1 MSVTVPQRMITFIP
15 NALTLFRLILIGP
28 FLLSFYHQ
36 DYLTAFYLLI
46 IAGFSDG
53 LDGWLARYFNWQSP
67 LGSFI
72 DPLADKLLVASS
84 FISLALL
91 NQLPWWLVVIVFMR
105 DFSISAG
112 VIAWYYLI
120 QRKLDFEP
128 TYLSKINTVLQLSLV
143 TLCLFELAFPP
154 FSSHLIPT
162 LILLTTATTTIT
174 YIHYEWTWGKKAF
187 TTHDLAQ

>member
-1 MSVTVPQRMITFIP
+1 MSVTVPQRIITFIP

-28 FLLSFYHQ
+28 FLLSFDNQEYVS
-36 DYLTAFYLLI
+36 AFYLFA

-53 LDGWLARYFNWQSP
+53 LDGWLARCFNWQSP

-91 NQLPWWLVVIVFMR
+91 EKLPWWLVVIVFMR
-105 DFSISAG
+105 DLTISTG
-112 VIAWYYLI
+112 VVAWYYLI
-120 QRKLDFEP
+120 QRKLVFEP

-154 FSSHLIPT
+154 FSFHIIPNLI
-162 LILLTTATTTIT
+162 ILTTATTTIT
-174 YIHYEWTWGKKAF
+174 YTHYVWTWGKKAF
-187 TTHDLAQ
+187 ATHDLAQ

>member
-174 YIHYEWTWGKKAF
+174 YIHYVWTWGKKAF